1 MPTYDYECSSCGH
14 AFEAFQSMSDAPLSS
29 CPECGKAVRRLIGG
43 GMGIIFKGSGFY
55 KNDSRSSSKT
65 PASKAAASKDGASKD
80 GASKEAG
87 AKSDAAPA
95 TGAASDA
102 GASCAGCAAASTGS
116 CPAA

>member
-29 CPECGKAVRRLIGG
+29 CPECGKAVKRLIGG

-55 KNDSRSSSKT
+55 KNDSRSASKASSSKT
-65 PASKAAASKDGASKD
+65 AASKD

-87 AKSDAAPA
+87 VKSDSPA
-95 TGAASDA
+95 TGATSDA